1 MSEIDGKPW
10 LSIVTVV
17 KDDPT
22 GFDRTR
28 ESVLNQSL
36 ENYEWVV
43 VDSSHLGLVVP
54 EANVYTWIAPA
65 GVFPAMNVGLR
76 LCTGNRVFF
85 LNAGDTLS
93 LKTTLLEIERACS
106 ILDDSTIVFGDVSF
120 ISEDG
125 LKSVTPPP
133 FDFQLEQARLFAAGR
148 FPPHQGLVAPREL
161 LNRVG
166 GFDES
171 YKIAGDYKTTLLL
184 STLAP
189 FDYLPIVITR
199 FTLGGVSSQS
209 WIPSLL
215 EFHRARV
222 QVYGLSGFRWIKSWW
237 AMGAQFFKMSAARV
251 RKRRFV
257 KEKNP

>member
-85 LNAGDTLS
+85 LNAGDTLN
-93 LKTTLLEIERACS
+93 LKTTLLDIERACS
-106 ILDDSTIVFGDVSF
+106 ILDDSTVVFGDVSF

-148 FPPHQGLVAPREL
+148 FPPQRPKCPRRTRGLRTRQQPSREAASAGRGPPVPPRYQ
-161 LNRVG
+161 R
-166 GFDES
+166 
-171 YKIAGDYKTTLLL
+171 
-184 STLAP
+184 
-189 FDYLPIVITR
+189 
-199 FTLGGVSSQS
+199 
-209 WIPSLL
+209 
-215 EFHRARV
+215 
-222 QVYGLSGFRWIKSWW
+222 
-237 AMGAQFFKMSAARV
+237 
-251 RKRRFV
+251 RKRS
-257 KEKNP
+257 